1 MYRFYNK
8 IQSIPAS
15 VANIISLKAP
25 NLDCNDEKFKVWFT
39 KYPTGK
45 CRNAICFKGPL
56 FYKKYIV
63 EIEAKYQNIGT
74 TTPNVPIKY
83 FKNHAKALMLEV
95 QGRGGSVEWEGQ
107 NMPLYNVPGLIKSR
121 RNLKKD
127 VTYTHFYSSD

>member
-8 IQSIPAS
+8 NQYIPAS

-25 NLDCNDEKFKVWFT
+25 NLDCKDEKFKVWFT

-107 NMPLYNVPGLIKSR
+107 NMRCRSVDII
-121 RNLKKD
+121 
-127 VTYTHFYSSD
+127 TYWQG